1 MVELRHDAEGIL
13 QRVGRG
19 ERLVLTYRGQPAA
32 RLEPIAESETPADG
46 SIYRLAELS
55 VDQGRP
61 LANDEMESRL
71 RRLEAA
77 ERIRLLKARYCDLC
91 DAGYPADAL
100 CSLFT
105 EDGVWDGGE
114 MGVFSGREALHRFF
128 SNMPSVMS
136 FAVHHVTNSAV
147 EISEDATTAQ
157 GRWYLLQTATLKK
170 TNQAVWLAAQ
180 YNDQLVCA
188 DGQWAFR
195 HISLRSRFYTTH
207 EAGWANVPHLLE
219 QP

>member
-1 MVELRHDAEGIL
+1 M
-13 QRVGRG
+13 
-19 ERLVLTYRGQPAA
+19 
-32 RLEPIAESETPADG
+32 TPQAVN
-46 SIYRLAELS
+46 AS
-55 VDQGRP
+55 V
-61 LANDEMESRL
+61 NIESRL

-77 ERIRLLKARYCDLC
+77 EQIRLLKARYCDLC

-100 CSLFT
+100 CNLFT
-105 EDGVWDGGE
+105 EDGVWDGAE

-147 EISEDATTAQ
+147 EVSEDATTAQ

-180 YNDQLVCA
+180 YNDELVCT
-188 DGQWAFR
+188 DGRWAFR
-195 HISLRSRFYTTH
+195 RVNLRSRFYTTH
-207 EAGWANVPHLLE
+207 EAGWADQPHLLE